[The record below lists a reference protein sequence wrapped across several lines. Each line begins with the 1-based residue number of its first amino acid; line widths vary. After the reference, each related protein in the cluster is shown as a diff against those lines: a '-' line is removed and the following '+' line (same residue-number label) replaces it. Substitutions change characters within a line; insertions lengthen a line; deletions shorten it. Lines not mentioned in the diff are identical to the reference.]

1 MSLFSKDR
9 VLVPIDFSEA
19 SFQALAETLEF
30 VENASHL
37 YVLHVLPYLNQGEP
51 GVMWKTVTDD
61 SRKQNVEKAFRDR
74 CRSSNYEGIHF
85 TTLIGNPS
93 EEIIDYA
100 KEQQINLIIIPS
112 HGHTGIRRF
121 LLGSVAERVVRFAH
135 CPVLVLRQ

>member
-1 MSLFSKDR
+1 M
-9 VLVPIDFSEA
+9 
-19 SFQALAETLEF
+19 
-30 VENASHL
+30 
-37 YVLHVLPYLNQGEP
+37 
-51 GVMWKTVTDD
+51 TDD